1 MHELAV
7 TEDVLRIV
15 LKHAESNNARK
26 VVGVR
31 LRIGELRDIVDEW
44 MQRFFDYVSR
54 GTIAEGAK
62 LKIERSPIVFR
73 CECEKTFAMP
83 IEVFRESLKEKGEI
97 TCPRCKGINNDLCSG
112 REFDIQG
119 IEVR

>member
-44 MQRFFDYVSR
+44 MQRFFDYVSK

-62 LKIERSPIVFR
+62 LKIKRTPIVLR
-73 CECEKTFAMP
+73 CECEKTFAMD
-83 IEVFRESLKEKGEI
+83 IEIFREHLEKKREI
-97 TCPRCKGINNDLCSG
+97 TCPRCKGTNTVLLSG
-112 REFDIQG
+112 REFDVQG
-119 IEVR
+119 IEMN